1 MSDVVPRPEQ
11 DHAPRWRPLPA
22 IDRRVL
28 GVLVEKAKTTPDGYP
43 MSLNALRSGCNQKNN
58 RDPVMEVE
66 LEDIEESLAR
76 LRAAGA
82 VAEVQ
87 GGGRVSRYRHYMYE
101 WLGVEKLELAVMT
114 ELLLRGAQT
123 EGELRGRAAR
133 MDPIP
138 DLEALRPVLAS
149 LKDKGLVLSLTP
161 EGRGHVV
168 THALYE
174 PRELEKVRAQF
185 SGIAATATRDIQARE
200 AATGA
205 SAPQPSE
212 AARTEHFSAPPR
224 TSASTTP
231 PAGFRP
237 AAPNRAEATPAGE
250 PFASQQ
256 SVAELRAS
264 LEKVRQELA
273 AVRKDLDDLWSQF
286 R

>member
-1 MSDVVPRPEQ
+1 MTDSAPRPADTQ
-11 DHAPRWRPLPA
+11 SPRWKPLSA

-43 MSLNALRSGCNQKNN
+43 MSVNSLRSGCNQKNN
-58 RDPVMEVE
+58 RYPLMELE
-66 LEDIEESLAR
+66 LEDVEESLSR

-87 GGGRVSRYRHYMYE
+87 GGGRVARYRHYMYE
-101 WLGVEKLELAVMT
+101 WMGVEKLELAVMT

-138 DLEALRPVLAS
+138 DLDTLRPLLVS
-149 LKDKGLVLSLTP
+149 LKQKGLVVSLTP

-174 PRELEKVRAQF
+174 PRELEKLRAEF
-185 SGIAATATRDIQARE
+185 
-200 AATGA
+200 A
-205 SAPQPSE
+205 SAAPRHETRPSDEQQSATSPERNAPSRSTQTAIPLAAEKSPARPAGSPSE
-212 AARTEHFSAPPR
+212 PYASEQSVSLLRTE
-224 TSASTTP
+224 
-231 PAGFRP
+231 
-237 AAPNRAEATPAGE
+237 
-250 PFASQQ
+250 
-256 SVAELRAS
+256 LD
-264 LEKVRQELA
+264 KVREELA
-273 AVRKDLDDLWSQF
+273 GLRKDLDDLWANF